1 MRNVVWALLFLLPF
15 ALAHGGGE
23 EDGDVEISDEDAR
36 KLRNGKIALIVVI
49 GFGTF
54 LASCLP
60 WYLRRLRHA
69 VAIMHVLSCFAGG
82 VMIGAALCHMFPDIA
97 EAFKDYFEKAGTGGL
112 IRPADAAYPFAYLI
126 AGFVVIFLLAVDKA
140 LAHRWAHS
148 HNHPSNEEGPIVV
161 AAGDTADAVDGA
173 VVVSV
178 QAPGVMPPVIGL
190 PDIDQERGKEKHMMD
205 AYLFFIALS
214 IHSIFDG
221 LSVGAEQELH
231 GFYALLIALVCH
243 KALDG
248 FALGVPV
255 FYARLPLFHTLFAL
269 IFCASMTPLG
279 IGIGWAATSSM
290 NGAKAILA
298 RGIIV
303 SISAGS
309 FLFIAFIEMLPTA
322 LEEPNHLFLKI
333 TACFLGFGLMA
344 LIAIWV

>member
-1 MRNVVWALLFLLPF
+1 MRNVWALLFLLPF
-15 ALAHGGGE
+15 ALAHGGGD
-23 EDGDVEISDEDAR
+23 EDGDEEISDEDAR

-60 WYLRRLRHA
+60 WFLRRLRYA
-69 VAIMHVLSCFAGG
+69 VTIMHVLSCFAGG

-112 IRPADAAYPFAYLI
+112 VRPADAAYPFAYLI

-140 LAHRWAHS
+140 LAHRWAHAHS
-148 HNHPSNEEGPIVV
+148 HPTDDGPIVV
-161 AAGDTADAVDGA
+161 AAGEDAPVDGA

-178 QAPGVMPPVIGL
+178 QAPGVMPPVVGM
-190 PDIDQERGKEKHMMD
+190 PDIEQERGKEKHMMD

-221 LSVGAEQELH
+221 LSVGAEQDLH
-231 GFYALLIALVCH
+231 GFYALLIALVTH

-248 FALGVPV
+248 FALGVPM
-255 FYARLPLFHTLFAL
+255 FYARLPRFQTLFAL
-269 IFCASMTPLG
+269 IFCAAMTPLG
-279 IGIGWAATSSM
+279 IGIGWAATSSI
-290 NGAKAILA
+290 NGTKAILA

-322 LEEPNHLFLKI
+322 LEEPSHLFLKI

-344 LIAIWV
+344 LLAIWV